1 MLDIAEAQQRAA
13 DVGIPDNMAELSVFR
28 IALHQPGVASGLSN
42 MLQEL
47 LWKGQLDARLREL
60 IIMRIG
66 WATDAVYEWTQHWRV
81 ARMLDVPE
89 RDLLA
94 VRDWRNDDQFG
105 DAERAVLAA
114 TDDTLEFGTITD
126 ETWAAC
132 RAVFDDD
139 AVLVEMVAA
148 IGNWRLFSA
157 LLKSLDVPLEE
168 GIDPWPP
175 SGDRPPAGSNGAPVV
190 STQGWTFSEIWE
202 AAADQIPDAAFAK
215 QGDRTVTWSDANRRA
230 EGLATA
236 LLDSGAERQDKV
248 AQYMYNC
255 PEFLETFFACFKAS
269 LVPVNTNYRYE
280 ADELVY
286 LWDNADAVAV
296 VFHGTFVDTIEAIRD
311 RVPRIRTWIWVDDG
325 TGPCPDWAVA
335 YEDVVLTAGEPVV
348 DRVERSGDDLYMLYT
363 GGTTGMPKGVMWRQ
377 DDLIN
382 VLGAGLGLTVPEE
395 YDPAFLDGVFVEP
408 GPIGLPACPLMHGTG
423 ALTSFGTL
431 TSGGCIVCLES
442 RHFDPAE
449 LLDTID
455 REKVNAIAIVGDAF
469 AKPIL
474 DALDAEPGR
483 WTLDS
488 VMAFTSSGVMW
499 SEETKQGMLRHQP
512 NMLLADAFSSSEAL
526 GMGQSVSGGGAS
538 AKTARF
544 QAGENTIVVDDAG
557 NRVAPGSDSIGRL
570 AVGGRQPI
578 GYYKD
583 PEKSARTFLVVDGK
597 RYSCPGDY
605 ATIDADGTVSVLG
618 RGSVCI
624 NSGGEKIF
632 PEEVE
637 EALKTHPGVVD
648 AVVVGVPHA
657 RFGEMVVGVIQPAS
671 GADPD
676 SQDVI
681 EHVRGRLAA
690 YKAPRRIVTVG
701 TIGRAANG
709 KVDYKR
715 LREQAMSAP

>member
-1 MLDIAEAQQRAA
+1 M
-13 DVGIPDNMAELSVFR
+13 
-28 IALHQPGVASGLSN
+28 SN
-42 MLQEL
+42 MS
-47 LWKGQLDARLREL
+47 GN
-60 IIMRIG
+60 G
-66 WATDAVYEWTQHWRV
+66 WS
-81 ARMLDVPE
+81 
-89 RDLLA
+89 LA
-94 VRDWRNDDQFG
+94 
-105 DAERAVLAA
+105 
-114 TDDTLEFGTITD
+114 
-126 ETWAAC
+126 
-132 RAVFDDD
+132 
-139 AVLVEMVAA
+139 
-148 IGNWRLFSA
+148 
-157 LLKSLDVPLEE
+157 
-168 GIDPWPP
+168 
-175 SGDRPPAGSNGAPVV
+175 
-190 STQGWTFSEIWE
+190 EIWE
-202 AAADQIPDAAFAK
+202 AAAEQIPRAPFAR
-215 QGDRTVTWSDANRRA
+215 QGSRSVSWSAANRRA
-230 EGLATA
+230 EGLATS
-236 LLDSGAERQDKV
+236 LLDCGAKRQDKV

-311 RVPRIRTWIWVDDG
+311 RVPRVRTWIWVDDG
-325 TGPCPDWAVA
+325 TGPCPEWAVP
-335 YEDVVLTAGEPVV
+335 YEDAVLTTGEPVI

-377 DDLIN
+377 DDLVV
-382 VLGAGLGLTVPEE
+382 VLSAGLGLSVPEE
-395 YDPAFLDGVFVEP
+395 YDPSFLDGVFVEP

-423 ALTSFGTL
+423 ALTSFATL
-431 TSGGCIVCLES
+431 ASGGCIVCLES

-474 DALDAEPGR
+474 AN
-483 WTLDS
+483 LDS
-488 VMAFTSSGVMW
+488 EPARWALESVAVFTSSGVMW
-499 SEETKQGMLRHQP
+499 SEETKQGMLLHQP

-526 GMGQSVSGGGAS
+526 GMGQSVSGGGAA

-544 QAGENTIVVDDAG
+544 QAGANTIVVDDLG
-557 NRVAPGSDSIGRL
+557 DRIPPGSESVGRL

-583 PEKSARTFLVVDGK
+583 PDKTARTFLIVDGK

-637 EALKTHPGVVD
+637 EALKTHPDVAD
-648 AVVVGVPHA
+648 AVVVGVPHD
-657 RFGEMVVGVIQPAS
+657 RFGEMVVGVVQPKEGS
-671 GADPD
+671 TPDP
-676 SQDVI
+676 QELI
-681 EHVRGRLAA
+681 GHVRERLAA
-690 YKAPRRIVTVG
+690 YKAPRHIVEVD

-715 LREQAMSAP
+715 LREDAIGAS